1 MMSMKE
7 ITIEDID
14 PFIRALH
21 CPTRWKIIE
30 SLQKES
36 QSSEQI
42 YNFLDENGIKLQKAA
57 FYYHLRELEAA
68 GFIEL
73 DEFKPS
79 EKKRA
84 PEKVWKLKIKKLLIK
99 FSE

>member
-1 MMSMKE
+1 MKE
-7 ITIEDID
+7 ITIENIG

-30 SLQKES
+30 SLQKGS
-36 QSSEQI
+36 KSSDEI
-42 YNFLDENGIKLQKAA
+42 YTFLNKKGIKLQKPA

-68 GFIEL
+68 ELIEL

-79 EKKRA
+79 EKKRS
-84 PEKVWKLKIKKLLIK
+84 PIKVWKIKIKKLLIK
-99 FSE
+99 LSE